1 VLNSLGFERSPLE
14 HGVYRRNTSAS
25 TLIVGVYM
33 DDLVITGSDEEDMN
47 EFKEEMKRMF
57 AMSDLGLL
65 SYYLGI
71 EVVQRGDAITLC
83 QSAYVAKILAAA
95 GMAGCNATHTPMEC
109 KLKLEKAS
117 PGGATDATLYRS
129 IVGSF
134 RYLCNT
140 RPNITFTVGMVRRFL
155 EAPAAP
161 HWAAVKQI
169 LRYIAGTANYGCC
182 YKRGTGAPTL
192 VGFTDSDYTGD
203 RDDRKS
209 TTGMVFFLGS
219 SAVTWASKK
228 QKSVA
233 LSSCEAE
240 YVAAAIGACQ
250 GVWLRGLLGELLGD
264 APLKT
269 KLLVDN
275 ISAIALSKNPVHHD
289 RTKHIDVRYH
299 FLRECIEDGRVEID
313 HVSTD
318 GQLTD
323 ILTKALGRVK
333 FIEMRLRLGVMEV

>member
-1 VLNSLGFERSPLE
+1 
-14 HGVYRRNTSAS
+14 
-25 TLIVGVYM
+25 
-33 DDLVITGSDEEDMN
+33 
-47 EFKEEMKRMF
+47 
-57 AMSDLGLL
+57 LL
-65 SYYLGI
+65 SSY
-71 EVVQRGDAITLC
+71 
-83 QSAYVAKILAAA
+83 
-95 GMAGCNATHTPMEC
+95 
-109 KLKLEKAS
+109 
-117 PGGATDATLYRS
+117 
-129 IVGSF
+129 
-134 RYLCNT
+134 
-140 RPNITFTVGMVRRFL
+140 
-155 EAPAAP
+155 
-161 HWAAVKQI
+161 
-169 LRYIAGTANYGCC
+169 
-182 YKRGTGAPTL
+182 
-192 VGFTDSDYTGD
+192 
-203 RDDRKS
+203 
-209 TTGMVFFLGS
+209 
-219 SAVTWASKK
+219 
-228 QKSVA
+228 
-233 LSSCEAE
+233 EAE

>member
-1 VLNSLGFERSPLE
+1 VVKYKARLVAKGYAERQGVDHDEVFAPVARMETVRLLLALAAHRGWPVHHMDVKSAFLNGDLEEEVYVHQPPGFIDDKNTNGVLRLRKALYGLQQAPRAWNAKLDAVLNSLGFERSPLE

-25 TLIVGVYM
+25 TLIVGVYV
-33 DDLVITGSDEEDMN
+33 DDLVITGSDEDDMN

-83 QSAYVAKILAAA
+83 QSAYVAKILAVA

-129 IVGSF
+129 IVGSL

-140 RPNITFTVGMVRRFL
+140 RPDITFAVGMVSRFL

-233 LSSCEAE
+233 L
-240 YVAAAIGACQ
+240 V
-250 GVWLRGLLGELLGD
+250 L
-264 APLKT
+264 
-269 KLLVDN
+269 
-275 ISAIALSKNPVHHD
+275 
-289 RTKHIDVRYH
+289 
-299 FLRECIEDGRVEID
+299 
-313 HVSTD
+313 
-318 GQLTD
+318 
-323 ILTKALGRVK
+323 
-333 FIEMRLRLGVMEV
+333 